1 MAFEFDDA
9 CFRADRIAQI
19 GIAPTRVEFGDVA
32 FGVQCVVDEL
42 RLAVVVDVVVQISEA
57 VFLIF
62 RRHETEHQSLIK
74 TAVFPIGIAPAAV
87 FVAVCLG
94 VIEVGHAVHL
104 CPACLRGNGVVK
116 TFAVKAAVCLQRTE
130 GLVYVF
136 GNKVMI
142 AAVGAVELVFGEIAL
157 CGGRRNRFGRGEG
170 FDRLDFVRV
179 CQGSAKIGADARPPI
194 SSQARCFCF
203 ISHPDNNFLFIML
216 LKVMQVKKSFFQP
229 AEGNF
234 Y

>member
-19 GIAPTRVEFGDVA
+19 GIAPTHVEFGDVA
-32 FGVQCVVDEL
+32 FGVQCVVDDL

-62 RRHETEHQSLIK
+62 RRHETEYQSLIEA
-74 TAVFPIGIAPAAV
+74 AVFPIGVGPTAI

-94 VIEVGHAVHL
+94 AIEVGYAVYL
-104 CPACLRGNGVVK
+104 RPECLRGNGVVK
-116 TFAVKAAVCLQRTE
+116 AFAVKTAVCLQRTE

-136 GNKVMI
+136 GNKVII

-157 CGGRRNRFGRGEG
+157 CGGRCNRFGRGEG
-170 FDRLDFVRV
+170 FDGLYFFSICRL
-179 CQGSAKIGADARPPI
+179 
-194 SSQARCFCF
+194 FCPRWRNGKNGHQSPCES
-203 ISHPDNNFLFIML
+203 I
-216 LKVMQVKKSFFQP
+216 
-229 AEGNF
+229 
-234 Y
+234 